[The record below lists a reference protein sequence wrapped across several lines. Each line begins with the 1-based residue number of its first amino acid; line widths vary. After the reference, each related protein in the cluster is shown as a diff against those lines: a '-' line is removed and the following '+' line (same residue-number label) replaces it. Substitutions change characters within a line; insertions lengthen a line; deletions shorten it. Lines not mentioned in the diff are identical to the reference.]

1 VTGRPLAELAGEA
14 LLEAL
19 RPLVAELVDEELE
32 RRDAARPVEWLTVE
46 EYAELQRT
54 TPAAVHKRLERG
66 QVHGAVREGRRWLIP
81 APAITMRNDSDNEGR
96 APRERP
102 RPGTRR

>member
-1 VTGRPLAELAGEA
+1 MTGRPQLELAGEA
-14 LLEAL
+14 LVEAL
-19 RPLVAELVDEELE
+19 RPLVAELVAAELE
-32 RRDAARPVEWLTVE
+32 RRDRRPRVDWLTVE
-46 EYAELQRT
+46 EYAELRRT

-66 QVHGAVREGRRWLIP
+66 QVPGAVREGRRWLIP
-81 APAITMRNDSDNEGR
+81 VADGTLPLPDNEGR

>member
-1 VTGRPLAELAGEA
+1 VTGRPLAELVGEA
-14 LLEAL
+14 LVDVL
-19 RPLVAELVDEELE
+19 RPLVDELVAEALE
-32 RRDAARPVEWLTVE
+32 RRGDMSSRVEWLTVE

-81 APAITMRNDSDNEGR
+81 APTATTV
-96 APRERP
+96 PY
-102 RPGTRR
+102 